1 MRTLP
6 KLVLAAILAAPALW
20 LPSALAQRSA
30 AGASAV
36 RTQGERNAVELKQ
49 GMTLDEVQQLLGKP
63 VRTALRGSSGGS
75 AAGSG
80 SLQWTYVWSS
90 AASSAG
96 SSSERSLNIEF
107 AARTAEQWT
116 VTGWGWSTY

>member
-1 MRTLP
+1 VP
-6 KLVLAAILAAPALW
+6 KLVLVAVLAAPALW
-20 LPSALAQRSA
+20 LPSALAQRTA

-63 VRTALRGSSGGS
+63 VRTALRGGGGS
-75 AAGSG
+75 GSSPSQG

-90 AASSAG
+90 AASSSG

-107 AARTAEQWT
+107 AARTAEQWA
-116 VTGWGWSTY
+116 VVGWGWSTY